1 MQEIVRRE
9 FLKMSALGIA
19 AIYIGGCGGGGGG
32 GAAGGGGVVPGPAS
46 ATLNVT
52 ITDALKEMV
61 THQTHPDTP
70 LAVRNV
76 AECYFWIYQISDATN
91 PANIIAFPSECP
103 GPNIFCKAGDI
114 VTLNVTNTLTLPHAF
129 SIPGMV
135 DTLPIAPGATV
146 TQTFTV
152 GAAGTYLYHDNLNA
166 PVNRVM
172 GLHGAFIVMPAAVET
187 EAAALTPYATPTAG
201 IQQLFNDFGRAS
213 WFPGLR
219 WAEGDL
225 LGVTHEF
232 PAPATRQHV
241 WVCHQASPVL
251 FEEVGLA
258 ALAGQTYDPATFVTA
273 FTADP
278 FRATSN
284 DPRVLGTGDIFNRK
298 PHFFTIAG
306 QSGHFA
312 HHNPT
317 LAPSHR
323 IGEPTLIRILNAGL
337 WTHSLHM
344 HANHFYI
351 TAVNNVPSEN
361 PIWVDVFNIHPMDHV
376 DYTIPYMR
384 PPDIPNARGIGRADA
399 GISLAAG
406 VGATYPPQQE
416 FLRFMPL
423 TGTLVQSFMDP
434 AVLIDIHES
443 QSPLCYPMHDHSEPT
458 QVAQGANYNC
468 GLIAG
473 IEFIGDR
480 NTAGQMNY
488 VMEED
493 FMMMLDQGGSTSATG
508 EAAGAE
514 ILHALHNP
522 RA

>member
-1 MQEIVRRE
+1 V
-9 FLKMSALGIA
+9 
-19 AIYIGGCGGGGGG
+19 
-32 GAAGGGGVVPGPAS
+32 
-46 ATLNVT
+46 
-52 ITDALKEMV
+52 
-61 THQTHPDTP
+61 
-70 LAVRNV
+70 
-76 AECYFWIYQISDATN
+76 YQISDVTD
-91 PANIIAFPSECP
+91 PANHMHFPSECP
-103 GPNIFCKAGDI
+103 GPNIFCRTGDVI
-114 VTLNVTNTLTLPHAF
+114 TINVTNTLNLPHAF

-135 DTLPIAPGATV
+135 DTAPIAPGATV
-146 TQTFTV
+146 TMTFAA

-172 GLHGAFIVMPAAVET
+172 GLHGAFIVMPAAT
-187 EAAALTPYATPTAG
+187 ALGPAAPGPGLEATPALTPYDNPTPG
-201 IQQLFNDFGRAS
+201 IQELYNDFGRSA
-213 WFPGLR
+213 WYPGLR
-219 WAEGDL
+219 WAERDS
-225 LGVTHEF
+225 VNAAHEF
-232 PAPATRQHV
+232 PAQPTRQHV
-241 WVCHQASPVL
+241 WLCHQASPVL

-258 ALAGQTYDPATFVTA
+258 AQEAPPREFNAAEFVRL

-278 FRATSN
+278 FINTSN
-284 DPRVLGTGDIFNRK
+284 DPRTNAGVGLPKEDRFNRK

-361 PIWVDVFNIHPMDHV
+361 PIWVDVFNVHPMDHV

-399 GISLAAG
+399 GVPLPGGAG
-406 VGATYPPQQE
+406 STYPPQQE
-416 FLRFMPL
+416 FLRFMPG
-423 TGTLVQSFMDP
+423 TGLNIRQSFADP
-434 AVLIDIHES
+434 AVLIDLHES

-468 GLIAG
+468 GIISG
-473 IEFIGDR
+473 FEVIGDR
-480 NTAGQMNY
+480 NTLGQMNY

-493 FMMMLDQGGSTSATG
+493 FMMMLDQGGSTTATG
-508 EAAGAE
+508 EAAGPE
-514 ILHALHNP
+514 ILHIIHTL
-522 RA
+522 